1 MANEVKL
8 RLAIEGG
15 QTVTST
21 IDGVTN
27 HIDKLDA
34 RAREA
39 ATGATNLKGALGQI
53 GGTGAGISS
62 EITSISAKLAGLA
75 ASFAT
80 VISIGGNLVSVQ
92 REFDVL
98 NSSLTTVTGSGA
110 KAAQEFA
117 WIKQFAATTPYQ
129 LNEVTQGF
137 VKMKA
142 LGLDASQAALT
153 SYGNTASAMG
163 KGLNQMIEAVADA
176 STGEFERLKEFGIK
190 ASTQG
195 DQVALTFQ
203 GVTTT
208 IGNSSKEITEYLESI
223 GRVQFA
229 GAMEERAKTLDGAL
243 SNLADNWEELFR
255 TINQGG
261 FGSAVTN
268 DVKSLNTELQGLN
281 DTMLNSQKA
290 GEGMV
295 MQMANAAGF
304 AVGTAAVGLLNGS
317 ANILNSTVNMLTGG
331 FFELNENVKLL
342 PESLMTNEQRAAALT
357 GKLQDAE
364 ANLAKLQQ
372 QLSAVPDNIYLKDST
387 YQAYL
392 LVQQLRAAKEAQDK
406 LSNGAQTSQS
416 ESRIKASNA
425 YAEQEQKNQ
434 QKINDLMTK
443 SSGISDAY
451 IKRAKEIQEANAGG
465 AMTAGQL
472 ATALDGL
479 HGMLKKNTAG
489 NAAAKKEASDYAKEL
504 DAQTDTLAKLSGYN
518 KDYEDQ
524 ARRLVAMREKGTLT
538 EEGYVRAINELV
550 TAQPGMIALTK
561 AQAEASEN
569 SAKADI
575 KAFVAMNDLRL
586 ASEKQ
591 VTQAATTL
599 AQIEFETTLLA
610 MNTEQ
615 RAQATMERELERQ
628 GIIKGTAAYD
638 AYITKLREAMAIKT
652 GTEAG
657 IKATEDLAKA
667 SQKAAE
673 ASEKYWEDAL
683 MRAFEAGK
691 GFFESLWGTI
701 KNTLKTQVPKVLV
714 TGTLSS
720 FGLSGATA
728 ADGSASGGSDIVGM
742 ASKAW
747 DMMTGGINDSIAK
760 GFAKVATSSFGQS
773 LGLSQQSI
781 TGLGGAEKI
790 STSLTKMG
798 QSVQTGMQAVGG
810 ALAAYGIQKTISGGY
825 NTEHGG
831 IIDAATA
838 IAGAVFPQFAPV
850 IGAAVGA
857 FNRLFGSSEW
867 KTLGQGVRGTL
878 SATGSFS
885 GETYQN
891 LHRDVGFFS
900 RSDSDRTNLSAVTTA
915 QSNYISDVFTGV
927 KVQTA
932 LFADAVGKSSD
943 TIKDYTKTI
952 DVALTDDAKANKEAF
967 DKVFTDMADE
977 MASRIM
983 GLATDTITPAVAG
996 YFETVNQYVKDGF
1009 AGDAGGS
1016 MVDTQVW
1023 VEAKDAVVSTTY
1035 AVSEFAKIME
1045 DGSTESPSEVLSRLA
1060 TSLISVNAILETLGY
1075 TSDGAGTALME
1086 SSMIGANAASVL
1098 IDAFGG
1104 VENMAAATSSYFDHF
1119 YTEEEKRL
1127 ESIKRINTGINGTSE
1142 PVAGG
1147 WDAAN
1152 MTREQ
1157 FRALAESLNLT
1168 TEAGGTAY
1176 ARLMSVEGAF
1186 YDLTEVAKPV
1196 ASSIA
1201 GTTEAIENQAN
1212 WQDKLNIATESTTS
1226 REVEKAAALK
1236 AADDATDTLIN
1247 SLYALEDAAA
1257 LESRKKS
1264 IVDKYTPM
1272 TLEGAKSALPTG
1284 FADAF
1289 ATMGSEAAKQWVS
1302 SYVTKLSTPGDIK
1315 QVEDLTNALDTLFAG
1330 MEASEARLKG
1340 LSDESANLSIELLTA
1355 KGDVAG
1361 AAKAL
1366 RELETKGFNAAEL
1379 AAYDY
1384 NKSLRNQ
1391 ITAINDAK
1399 AALESFNTAAAS
1411 IRASQDTIAGTSPID
1426 AAQRELNLSLNTL
1439 NAMMKKRPDVVTTTA
1454 ATSGSAAVGFF
1465 EMFPDALA
1473 YLKNFATTQA
1483 ADFNAYVGAN
1493 AKLIGQSLDSPAWAN
1508 ELYDLISTNGDETL
1522 RAMGEGWIDPDING
1536 IVKAAVAATA
1546 ATTTITA
1553 GGINSAFVPF
1563 TDEQAR
1569 TIGAAI
1575 AAGTVSAAD
1584 YTPAQIAAF
1593 TTFMGN
1599 AATLTT
1605 AQNTAATASTAEATK
1620 TADAIQAIT
1629 DGLTKEGKSL
1639 NIALLEAQGDMTGAA
1654 AAAKALATEG
1664 MNPLQIGLLEAN
1676 ELVKKQTAT
1685 LVQHNT
1691 LQDELNSLR
1700 DTEAQALT
1708 RQRDA
1713 LDESNRALFDQVQ
1726 GFKSLKSLRETFAV
1740 PQTATQAGAAVSAA
1754 GYNVNGLDT
1763 AGIASYIT
1771 GILNAPG
1778 MLDASGDLTAAGL
1791 ATVATLNGLTGS
1803 LKTLGTAG
1811 DKAAEKE
1818 KTIAAT
1824 KQGLQDQL
1832 NVLNKNLTQ
1841 TQVDRA
1847 NIEAKLIL
1855 ETDATTAAMQKMVWG
1870 LQDIQSAVATQGSI
1884 FDKLAT
1890 DPQKQARAKTNVN
1903 SVFAGLGIDVPAT
1916 AADFLALSESANTQT
1931 AAGQNLVSV
1940 LSTVVDDFGLL
1951 HTATKDIAQD
1961 YNRAMLDAAGNTTGL
1976 AAFDKAISDAALI
1989 TAGWTQAQIDAVD
2002 ATRQATKTATATQD
2016 YNRALLEASGNKT
2029 GLKAF
2034 DRAIETSARLL
2045 AGWTPQQISHLNSVI
2060 DAAENVAT
2068 AMTTVDAALATLG
2081 RAIDAQ
2087 KTSIREAADAQI
2099 KAIEDSNTAAI
2110 KALEDQT
2117 TANSKA
2123 RDEADKLASSLTGMV
2138 DSINSAIDTLRSAT
2152 AGDAMTLLAAR
2163 AYVDMSL
2170 SLARAGTM
2178 PDADKLGK
2186 ALGTIT
2192 ADTPDNYAT
2201 AQAYKIAQA
2210 VQAGKLDELGALAG
2224 HQLSNAEK
2232 QVLALEEANKLAASQ
2247 IESLNAAS
2255 DLQIKTIQ
2263 DEADR
2268 QIKALDKQL
2277 KTAQDQVSVLQG
2289 IDISVISVGA
2299 AIGGLSTAVAGYAA
2313 AVWAQ
2318 SAAQSASTQAA
2329 IDAAALAGAT
2339 AQTAAQSGGTSWQTT
2354 DPSTGGGTGGGSSW
2368 SFATGTNNVPFN
2380 MQANIH
2386 KGERII
2392 PAADNTLL
2400 MQRLN
2405 QPADNSIKVERL
2417 EKLLEAVILELAKTR
2432 EQASATA
2439 ASTKKLASQFEAVT
2453 EGGNAMLTTV

>member
-15 QTVTST
+15 QTVTAT

-39 ATGATNLKGALGQI
+39 ATGATNLKDALQKI

-62 EITSISAKLAGLA
+62 EITSIGAKLAGLA

-80 VISIGGNLVSVQ
+80 VISIGGKLVSVQ

-98 NSSLTTVTGSGA
+98 NSSLITVTGSSA

-142 LGLDASQAALT
+142 LGIDASQAALT

-701 KNTLKTQVPKVLV
+701 KNTLKTQVPKVAVQGVSGSLINLYDKGAKMMASYESGMANAFGMFAKSSA
-714 TGTLSS
+714 GTSM
-720 FGLSGATA
+720 GLSTAATA
-728 ADGSASGGSDIVGM
+728 GNNASAYVAPQLTQAGAGW
-742 ASKAW
+742 AA
-747 DMMTGGINDSIAK
+747 
-760 GFAKVATSSFGQS
+760 GFT
-773 LGLSQQSI
+773 
-781 TGLGGAEKI
+781 
-790 STSLTKMG
+790 
-798 QSVQTGMQAVGG
+798 AVG
-810 ALAAYGIQKTISGGY
+810 YGLIGTAIG
-825 NTEHGG
+825 
-831 IIDAATA
+831 TA
-838 IAGAVFPQFAPV
+838 IAGDKQLWGMGGAGWAA
-850 IGAAVGA
+850 IGATVGSIWGPVGGLVGGVVSGAVDAAFGHGA
-857 FNRLFGSSEW
+857 PELMSKGYSGTFGNSGFKGNTFANTKEGGGWFSSDQYSTHNGEIPSSVTAEMD
-867 KTLGQGVRGTL
+867 KQFTAMKIASGTMAAAIGVSADTFIDASYKF
-878 SATGSFS
+878 SAT
-885 GETYQN
+885 
-891 LHRDVGFFS
+891 
-900 RSDSDRTNLSAVTTA
+900 
-915 QSNYISDVFTGV
+915 
-927 KVQTA
+927 
-932 LFADAVGKSSD
+932 
-943 TIKDYTKTI
+943 
-952 DVALTDDAKANKEAF
+952 LTDDAKKNNEAIGASL
-967 DKVFTDMADE
+967 KAVSDE

-996 YFETVNQYVKDGF
+996 YFETVGKYVKDGF
-1009 AGDAGGS
+1009 TGDAGGS

-1023 VEAKDAVVSTTY
+1023 IEAKDAVVSTTY
-1035 AVSEFAKIME
+1035 AVSQFSKIME
-1045 DGSTESPSEVLSRLA
+1045 DGSTESSSAVLSRLA
-1060 TSLISVNAILETLGY
+1060 TSLISVNAILGTLGY
-1075 TSDGAGTALME
+1075 TSGDSSTALME

-1119 YTEEEKRL
+1119 YTKEEKRL

-1157 FRALAESLNLT
+1157 FRALAESIDIIT
-1168 TEAGGTAY
+1168 PAGAKAY
-1176 ARLMSVEGAF
+1176 ASLMSVEGAF

-1302 SYVTKLSTPGDIK
+1302 SYVSKLSTPGDIK

-1330 MEASEARLKG
+1330 MEASEARLKS

-1355 KGDVAG
+1355 QGDITG

-1605 AQNTAATASTAEATK
+1605 AQNTAATAATAEATK

-1639 NIALLEAQGDMTGAA
+1639 NIALLEAQGNMTGAA
-1654 AAAKALATEG
+1654 DAAKALATEG
-1664 MNPLQIGLLEAN
+1664 MNPLQIGLWEAN

-1726 GFKSLKSLRETFAV
+1726 GFKSLKSLSETFAV
-1740 PQTATQAGAAVSAA
+1740 PQTAAQAGAAVSAA
-1754 GYNVNGLDT
+1754 GYNVTGMDT

-1811 DKAAEKE
+1811 DKAVEKD
-1818 KTIAAT
+1818 KAIAAT